1 MPTTVKTYSAQETM
15 NSYSGT
21 RLSIV
26 NLAGAF
32 DSLPTVKVLRQLEP
46 LSQTGLFRYSPKEL
60 DQRADAAT
68 STAPPRRQQTLSEMG
83 FRLGLRLHATKVDLQ
98 QSIQPKQ
105 HIDP

>member
-32 DSLPTVKVLRQLEP
+32 DSLPTFKVLDNLNHCLKRV
-46 LSQTGLFRYSPKEL
+46 YS
-60 DQRADAAT
+60 DT
-68 STAPPRRQQTLSEMG
+68 RRRS
-83 FRLGLRLHATKVDLQ
+83 
-98 QSIQPKQ
+98 
-105 HIDP
+105 

>member
-32 DSLPTVKVLRQLEP
+32 DSLPTFKVLDNLNHCLKP
-46 LSQTGLFRYSPKEL
+46 VYSDTRSRVRPA
-60 DQRADAAT
+60 R
-68 STAPPRRQQTLSEMG
+68 
-83 FRLGLRLHATKVDLQ
+83 
-98 QSIQPKQ
+98 
-105 HIDP
+105 